1 MDGPRVRPSSKRR
14 PGVGQQSPVNEI
26 FLLFILLTLVFIIG
40 GGVVAWVVLAL
51 KRGRRGGG
59 VDRIELR
66 MLTERVRAVGR
77 LVGLEVHAK
86 EIATA
91 TRGWN
96 WLPPILLSQ
105 AKIAMIFQ
113 FEKQYSVDLAS
124 LTDTDVRD
132 LGDARFRVELPPIS
146 GSLRLMDVEPY
157 DIQQGRVLGLIDVI
171 NMNAERQA
179 ELMRTAQQ
187 QASQLFE
194 KNDPR
199 YIAQARDSIERQLHA
214 ISRLFDIRLEIEWRT
229 QPREGQPRLIMDE
242 GLAAKT
248 GSAHPD
254 KP

>member
-1 MDGPRVRPSSKRR
+1 M
-14 PGVGQQSPVNEI
+14 NEF
-26 FLLFILLTLVFIIG
+26 FLILTVLVLGILLVAGATLWIITTIR
-40 GGVVAWVVLAL
+40 
-51 KRGRRGGG
+51 RGRHGAGL
-59 VDRIELR
+59 DRMELR

-113 FEKQYSVDLAS
+113 FEKQYSVELGS
-124 LTDTDVRD
+124 LTEGDVHD
-132 LGDARFRVELPPIS
+132 LGDRHFRIALPPIA

-157 DIQQGRVLGLIDVI
+157 DIQQGRVLGLLDVI

-179 ELMRTAQQ
+179 ELMRTAQN
-187 QASQLFE
+187 QAAELFE

-199 YIAQARDSIERQLHA
+199 YIAQARDAIERQLHA
-214 ISRLFDIRLEIEWRT
+214 IARLFDIRLDIEWSR
-229 QPREGQPRLIMDE
+229 QPKEGQPRIVMDE
-242 GLAAKT
+242 GLQKKT
-248 GSAHPD
+248 GPAE
-254 KP
+254 